1 MDNYEYVIKQIF
13 DRKKNNINLND
24 GENSSS
30 KSIRSLNNEEKI
42 FFNNKVSLINS
53 KIKGVKENGLKKD
66 IEEGIK
72 EVNLTTEENNYI
84 DDFQQNINKNK
95 INKNDILVL
104 NPDNYTLNPE
114 LINLDYSKP
123 IKIQDE
129 NKEKI

>member
-95 INKNDILVL
+95 INKI
-104 NPDNYTLNPE
+104 
-114 LINLDYSKP
+114 I
-123 IKIQDE
+123 IH
-129 NKEKI
+129 